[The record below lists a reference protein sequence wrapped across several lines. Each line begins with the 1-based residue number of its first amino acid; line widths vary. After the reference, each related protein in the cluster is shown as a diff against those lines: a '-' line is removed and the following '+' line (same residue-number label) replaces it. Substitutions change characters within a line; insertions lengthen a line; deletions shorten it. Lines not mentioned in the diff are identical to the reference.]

1 MNQDSLEKCLT
12 PGLGQ
17 RKDILNLELLIVPE
31 CQKVGKGKR
40 EGGMGVGERERD
52 RERGEHFKRIEEP
65 R

>member
-1 MNQDSLEKCLT
+1 MT

-17 RKDILNLELLIVPE
+17 RKDILNPELLIVPE

-52 RERGEHFKRIEEP
+52 REREREKENISKG
-65 R
+65 